1 MVTNP
6 AASPNASFLTYL
18 LHQLGGLGGVDPRP
32 MFGSYGLYHHGVFFG
47 IVAEGSLFLKTDEL
61 SVARYYAHGTHP
73 FQPNPRQILRSY
85 YRVPEVVV
93 ASPDELVDWA
103 AEAIAVQRRIQASR
117 PKRSGHSR

>member
-1 MVTNP
+1 MGANQ
-6 AASPNASFLTYL
+6 ASPNASFLAFL
-18 LHQLGGLGGVDPRP
+18 LHQLGSLGGVDPRP
-32 MFGSYGLYHHGVFFG
+32 MFGAYGLYHHGVFFG

-61 SVARYYAHGTHP
+61 SVARYHAQGMYP

-103 AEAIAVQRRIQASR
+103 EEAIAVQRRIQATPR
-117 PKRSGHSR
+117 KRSGRSR